1 MDNQQNIDAKS
12 LADGTVD
19 ASGHLLK
26 IDEYPINL
34 G

>member
-12 LADGTVD
+12 VAFGTVD
-19 ASGHLLK
+19 ASGPLLK